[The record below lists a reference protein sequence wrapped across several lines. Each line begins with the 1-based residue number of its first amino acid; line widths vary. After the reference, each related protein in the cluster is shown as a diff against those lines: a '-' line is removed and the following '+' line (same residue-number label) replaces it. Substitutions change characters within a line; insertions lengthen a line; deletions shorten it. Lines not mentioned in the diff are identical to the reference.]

1 MFEEIRELI
10 SENLGIAKKEI
21 NMDSRLKED
30 LGADS
35 LDAVEIAMIVEERH
49 NVQIEDED
57 LQRLEVV
64 GDIVKALEDKV
75 N

>member
-30 LGADS
+30 LGADL

-49 NVQIEDED
+49 NVQIEDEE

>member
-49 NVQIEDED
+49 NVQIEDEE